1 MSLWVLLSGVIVSF
15 DRRGI
20 ERSGFVVIRSVL
32 SSSRFDMTRS
42 PRYRRREIFTGE
54 RASGQQVFGGFGM
67 QRGNGYGRELG
78 RTRQEPLS

>member
-1 MSLWVLLSGVIVSF
+1 MLSGVIVSF
-15 DRRGI
+15 DGRGI

-54 RASGQQVFGGFGM
+54 RASGQRVFGGVMVMGVSLDGHA
-67 QRGNGYGRELG
+67 RNN
-78 RTRQEPLS
+78 